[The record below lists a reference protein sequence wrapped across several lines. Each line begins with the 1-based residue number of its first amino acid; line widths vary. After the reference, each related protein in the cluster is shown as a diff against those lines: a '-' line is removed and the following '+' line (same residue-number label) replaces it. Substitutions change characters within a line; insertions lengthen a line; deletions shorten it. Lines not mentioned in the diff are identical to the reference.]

1 VEPTWYTFTPLYP
14 ITREGDLY
22 LSLGGQMY
30 FSTNIWGRM
39 DIFAIRNYWV
49 RRMQTHN
56 FSCNFPQHFAL
67 EGQSLPLHP
76 LISIPGVDPEATWSL
91 MGSVHFIYY
100 GMCILI
106 TTCNVFRLLFLY
118 LIKYIAEQDSRHY
131 HQPVSNLFL
140 QLILHVCLQLR

>member
-1 VEPTWYTFTPLYP
+1 MAISF
-14 ITREGDLY
+14 
-22 LSLGGQMY
+22 LSLRGRSVFVIGGPH
-30 FSTNIWGRM
+30 FFLK
-39 DIFAIRNYWV
+39 IFGGEMTSSACPHKLLV
-49 RRMQTHN
+49 RQIKTDN

-131 HQPVSNLFL
+131 HQLVSNLFL